1 MLAWIAWLSFAV
13 LFVPWAGCGSYAPSR
28 SAAPDGAPVIATT
41 GLVADLARR
50 VSGGLVEVE
59 AIMGPGV
66 DPHLYQAKA
75 ADRRKLEQAKLVLY
89 NGLHLEG
96 TMSELLQN
104 LPQARAVADGIAKD
118 QLLYAEGQPDPHV
131 WFDVQLWIQALGAVE
146 KAMADAFPEHAD
158 AFRKNATEYRTE
170 LQALDEEIRRD
181 IAAIPPRRRVLVTA
195 HDAFRYFGRAYGIE
209 VIGLQGI
216 STADETG
223 LKEMQQIVE
232 RVIRDRIPAVF
243 AETSVPIDG
252 VQAVVERC
260 RARGHAVRIAQA
272 KLYSDALDRPDKVE
286 GTYPGMMRHNVRVI
300 VEALSSETTSSRRP

>member
-1 MLAWIAWLSFAV
+1 MLAWIGWLSSV
-13 LFVPWAGCGSYAPSR
+13 LVFVPWAGCGSDAPSR
-28 SAAPDGAPVIATT
+28 PSSSNGAPVVATT

-66 DPHLYQAKA
+66 DPHIYQAKA
-75 ADRRKLEQAKLVLY
+75 ADRRKLEQATLVLY

-104 LPQARAVADGIAKD
+104 LPQARAVADGIPKD

-131 WFDVQLWIQALGAVE
+131 WFDVRLWIQALGAVE
-146 KAMADAFPEHAD
+146 KAMSAAFPQHAD
-158 AFRKNATEYRTE
+158 AFRKNASAYQTE
-170 LQALDEEIRRD
+170 LQALDEEIRQD

-232 RVIRDRIPAVF
+232 RVVRDRIPAIF
-243 AETSVPIDG
+243 AETSVPMDG

-260 RARGHAVRIAQA
+260 RARGHAVRIAHA
-272 KLYSDALDRPDKVE
+272 KLYSDALDRLDKVE

-300 VEALSSETTSSRRP
+300 VEALGNNAASSRRP